1 MGKENIRQKLNELG
15 LPVKGVKEVL
25 QKRLKNHYKKIFLA
39 QRCPKRYNQE
49 HVSCEYFVVLDFEAT
64 CQEENGENF
73 PVSKMLILKS

>member
-1 MGKENIRQKLNELG
+1 MGKENIRQKLNDLG

-49 HVSCEYFVVLDFEAT
+49 HVACEYFVVLDFEAT

-73 PVSKMLILKS
+73 PVSKMLI